1 MVALLGRVLVQKPA
15 ARSDVQGA
23 PGSPL
28 PPPLARDRLLAL
40 LLLARLD
47 ALHALA
53 DPVINRF
60 KEAEQRTRVVSELRE
75 TINNYMTQ
83 ASSNDERFSHIEEKD
98 KQSIIEKCA
107 TIQKWLEDQ
116 SVRQSERP
124 KNVDPVFTAAEVLKK
139 KDEIIY
145 FATPILTKPKP
156 KPKVEPTGTPGQE
169 TPKGTETPKAEEQA
183 KAKEDDDLQ
192 RAIKLS
198 EEDEAKRNKSIEES
212 NQRSLFDDQAQA
224 YVIYLFISQVA

>member
-1 MVALLGRVLVQKPA
+1 MAALQEAEDWLYSEEGEDTTKSVYA
-15 ARSDVQGA
+15 G
-23 PGSPL
+23 
-28 PPPLARDRLLAL
+28 
-40 LLLARLD
+40 RLD

-53 DPVINRF
+53 DPVINRY
-60 KEAEQRTRVVSELRE
+60 KESEQRTRVVSELRE

-83 ASSNDERFSHIEEKD
+83 ASSNDERFSPIEEKD

-183 KAKEDDDLQ
+183 KADNGPTEMDVD
-192 RAIKLS
+192 
-198 EEDEAKRNKSIEES
+198 
-212 NQRSLFDDQAQA
+212 
-224 YVIYLFISQVA
+224 